1 LLLQR
6 SPSLTPDQVKARL
19 MKSAQKGLP
28 NYMSSRDAIT
38 LATYSNQADIFTVGA
53 GYLDI
58 QAALAN
64 TDLLMQAALSPSVIF
79 VSKHTVALVGG
90 ALSSVWGADDSV
102 VWGDSVIFGT
112 FAFKGNL
119 NGNPLLW
126 GADDSVVWGDDTMD
140 GWSVVWGD
148 SALTG
153 ASIMGLASDD
163 DDQ

>member
-1 LLLQR
+1 
-6 SPSLTPDQVKARL
+6 
-19 MKSAQKGLP
+19 MKTAQKGLP
-28 NYMSSRDAIT
+28 TYMTSIDAIT
-38 LATYSNQADIFTVGA
+38 QMTFSGQADIFTVGA

-64 TDLLMQAALSPSVIF
+64 TDLVKHAALSPTAVF
-79 VSKHTVALVGG
+79 VTHHTITLANT
-90 ALSSVWGADDSV
+90 LSTLWGADDSV
-102 VWGDSVIFGT
+102 VWGDTVVFGN
-112 FAFKGNL
+112 FAFKGIL
-119 NGNPLLW
+119 NGNSVVW